1 MGEILG
7 NLATG
12 FVNAVQPLNFLM
24 IVVGLAIGI
33 IAGALPGITMLNS
46 IVLVLPFTYL
56 MGIVPAL
63 LLMIGVY
70 CGGVFGGSIT
80 GILFNI
86 PGDPMNVPTTWEGYR
101 MSRQG
106 HTQYALGLAIMSS
119 AFGGLVSALFLAFF
133 APPFARFALSFSS
146 VAFSSVVVVGLA
158 SVSVLGQ
165 SSMAA
170 ALVSLFSGM
179 FLGTIGTEAQYG
191 VERFAFGIPFLKTGV
206 DFVTVLIGLF
216 AIGEVLDQIVGT
228 SSEPAAET
236 PRARAVPR
244 LPLLALWPLRG
255 PLVRGTAVGIAVGG
269 LAGAGAT
276 VSSFVS
282 YGLEKQISR
291 TPELFGTGHAGGLV
305 ASESSVNGSTG
316 GAMIHLLTLGI
327 PGSAA
332 TAVMMGAFLLHGI
345 QPGPLLFTRQT
356 AEVYT
361 IVAGMILANVL
372 MIGLGFLAA
381 LSFAML
387 MKVPPPI
394 LNTFIVVFCF
404 LGAFAATL
412 MGLGLGGAFVAGLL
426 GVGGAIVM
434 IPLLL
439 YVPPL
444 VDVGMLSVK
453 AVAGVTMVQVL
464 VAATSGM
471 LAHRRRRAVNAELAW
486 VGGVAMASGSLVG
499 ALASYYVYD
508 RWLLLIFA
516 LMVTAAGAL
525 MIVPVEAAA
534 PSLPI
539 GEPRRFSRPLTATVC
554 GSVGVGAGL
563 VGAGGAFLL
572 VPLLLAVVGVPIRVT
587 IGSSLAITA
596 LSSSMGVV
604 GKLVT
609 DQIPY
614 ESALVVAIGA
624 VPGAHLGAALSRRL
638 SGSQLRLALGLIIVV
653 IAVRVWWDV
662 LTYH

>member
-1 MGEILG
+1 MGEILLNLG
-7 NLATG
+7 NG

-24 IVVGLAIGI
+24 IVVGLTIGI
-33 IAGALPGITMLNS
+33 VAGALPGITMLNS

-101 MSRQG
+101 LSRQG
-106 HTQYALGLAIMSS
+106 QTQYALGLAIMSS

-133 APPFARFALSFSS
+133 APPFARFALTFST
-146 VAFSSVVVVGLA
+146 VEFFSVVVFGLA

-170 ALVSLFSGM
+170 ALVSLFAGM

-191 VERFAFGIPFLKTGV
+191 VERFTFGIPFLKTGV

-216 AIGEVLDQIVGT
+216 AIGEVLDQIVSG
-228 SSEPAAET
+228 SSEPAAVT
-236 PRARAVPR
+236 PGARAVPR

-255 PLVRGTAVGIAVGG
+255 PLARGTAVGIAVGG

-282 YGLEKQISR
+282 YGLEKQLSR

-404 LGAFAATL
+404 LGAFALRNDLADVWLTML
-412 MGLGLGGAFVAGLL
+412 FGVLGFFMRRYDLP
-426 GVGGAIVM
+426 I
-434 IPLLL
+434 
-439 YVPPL
+439 PPL
-444 VDVGMLSVK
+444 VMGIILGPMAEQYFLTSMVAHANDVSVF
-453 AVAGVTMVQVL
+453 VTRPVSAALLAISVVIVL
-464 VAATSGM
+464 
-471 LAHRRRRAVNAELAW
+471 W
-486 VGGVAMASGSLVG
+486 
-499 ALASYYVYD
+499 
-508 RWLLLIFA
+508 
-516 LMVTAAGAL
+516 
-525 MIVPVEAAA
+525 PVVKR
-534 PSLPI
+534 L
-539 GEPRRFSRPLTATVC
+539 GQRSRPMRA
-554 GSVGVGAGL
+554 
-563 VGAGGAFLL
+563 
-572 VPLLLAVVGVPIRVT
+572 R
-587 IGSSLAITA
+587 
-596 LSSSMGVV
+596 
-604 GKLVT
+604 
-609 DQIPY
+609 
-614 ESALVVAIGA
+614 
-624 VPGAHLGAALSRRL
+624 
-638 SGSQLRLALGLIIVV
+638 
-653 IAVRVWWDV
+653 
-662 LTYH
+662 